1 MSFTIL
7 YAAFALL
14 VLIVIFGLT
23 YKIKGLKTAIVTT
36 GIAFTA
42 SAIFFVALIYAIVTM
57 MPK

>member
-7 YAAFALL
+7 YAALALL

-23 YKIKGLKTAIVTT
+23 YKIKGLKTAFVTT

-42 SAIFFVALIYAIVTM
+42 SAILFVAVIYAIASTM
-57 MPK
+57 PN